1 MTLKT
6 ILAFDFGIKSI
17 GIAIGQNITNTATPL
32 GSLKTINRGPDWQQ
46 IKIHLCQ
53 WQPDTIIIGL
63 PLNMDGTEQ
72 SVTRYT
78 RLFANQIK
86 IRFQIPIQF
95 HDERLTTVEARQQLF
110 LRRGRKALTKDNID
124 SLSAALILESFL
136 ENIKLN
142 KDMYSTYTPST

>member
-6 ILAFDFGIKSI
+6 ILAFDFGTKSI

-32 GSLKTINRGPDWQQ
+32 VSLKTINRRPDWQQ
-46 IKIHLCQ
+46 IKIHICQ

-78 RLFANQIK
+78 RWFANQIK
-86 IRFQIPIQF
+86 IRFKRPIQF
-95 HDERLTTVEARQQLF
+95 HDERLTTVEARHQLF
-110 LRRGRKALTKDNID
+110 VRRGWKSLTKDNID
-124 SLSAALILESFL
+124 SLAAALILESFL
-136 ENIKLN
+136 WHIKIN
-142 KDMYSTYTPST
+142 KDMESTHLK